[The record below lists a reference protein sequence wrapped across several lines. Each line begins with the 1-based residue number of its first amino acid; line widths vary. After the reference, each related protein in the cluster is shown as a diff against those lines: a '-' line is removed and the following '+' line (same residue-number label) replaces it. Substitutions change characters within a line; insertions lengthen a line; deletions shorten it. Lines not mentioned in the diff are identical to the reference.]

1 MTKFDESLAD
11 QIFSPVDVFGFGI
24 FLIPSANSANWLK
37 KNGENKKESL
47 WKENLRCG
55 CFLV

>member
-1 MTKFDESLAD
+1 MSRWLIRF
-11 QIFSPVDVFGFGI
+11 FSPVDVFGFGI